1 MKLRFSQQNY
11 DTTKEIAMRKI
22 ILGTVFG
29 LVFSIGAYTSA
40 KAGNGYCEPSDPCG
54 GWVKIDASGLA
65 ISGAMVCTPSVC
77 GDPNSLFSRLTLN
90 AGEQYVQQTVADP
103 VTGNVVGIGNNN
115 PGTTVTYDRPSET
128 FTIVNEPQPT
138 AAAQQPTSEP
148 SSPPATGVEPTSGPQ
163 PAREAT
169 SQSAPEATPA
179 PPVVGQPTPTSIPPV
194 VVEPTQ
200 TPEPVVPRI
209 VPTVDPNV
217 IPNTYE
223 WKLSDNN
230 GEFRWQ
236 PKRRSYFSGEQQA
249 I

>member
-1 MKLRFSQQNY
+1 
-11 DTTKEIAMRKI
+11 MRKI
-22 ILGTVFG
+22 ILGTVLG

-40 KAGNGYCEPSDPCG
+40 KAEGDVPPTREPQG
-54 GWVKIDASGLA
+54 GWVKVDASGNA
-65 ISGAMVCTPSVC
+65 ISGATVCTYSVC
-77 GDPNSLFSRLTLN
+77 GDPSSLFNKLTLN
-90 AGEQYVQQTVADP
+90 AGEQWVKQTVADP

-128 FTIVNEPQPT
+128 WTIVNEPQPT
-138 AAAQQPTSEP
+138 VAAPQPTSEP

-163 PAREAT
+163 PA
-169 SQSAPEATPA
+169 PEATQQPA
-179 PPVVGQPTPTSIPPV
+179 PTQQPTPEATLAPPV
-194 VVEPTQ
+194 VVEPTS

-230 GEFRWQ
+230 GEFRFQ
-236 PKRRSYFSGEQQA
+236 PKRRSPFSGEQQA

>member
-1 MKLRFSQQNY
+1 
-11 DTTKEIAMRKI
+11 MRKI
-22 ILGTVFG
+22 ILGTVLG

-40 KAGNGYCEPSDPCG
+40 KAEGDVPPTREPQG
-54 GWVKIDASGLA
+54 GWVKVDASGNA
-65 ISGAMVCTPSVC
+65 ISGATVCTYSVC
-77 GDPNSLFSRLTLN
+77 GDPSSLFNKLTLN
-90 AGEQYVQQTVADP
+90 AGEQWVKQTVADP

-128 FTIVNEPQPT
+128 WTIVNEPQPT
-138 AAAQQPTSEP
+138 AAAPQPTSEP

-163 PAREAT
+163 PAPEAT
-169 SQSAPEATPA
+169 SQPAPTQQPAPEATPA
-179 PPVVGQPTPTSIPPV
+179 PPVV
-194 VVEPTQ
+194 VEPTS

-230 GEFRWQ
+230 GEFRFQ
-236 PKRRSYFSGEQQA
+236 PKRRSPFSGEQQA

>member
-1 MKLRFSQQNY
+1 
-11 DTTKEIAMRKI
+11 MRKI
-22 ILGTVFG
+22 ILGTVLG

-40 KAGNGYCEPSDPCG
+40 KAEGDVPPTREPQG
-54 GWVKIDASGLA
+54 GWVKVDASGNA
-65 ISGAMVCTPSVC
+65 ISGATVCTYSVC
-77 GDPNSLFSRLTLN
+77 GDPSSLFNKLTLN
-90 AGEQYVQQTVADP
+90 AGEQWVKQTVADP

-128 FTIVNEPQPT
+128 WTIVNEPQPT
-138 AAAQQPTSEP
+138 VAAPQPTSEP

-163 PAREAT
+163 PAPEAT
-169 SQSAPEATPA
+169 SQPAPTQQPAPEATPA
-179 PPVVGQPTPTSIPPV
+179 PPVV
-194 VVEPTQ
+194 VEPTP

-236 PKRRSYFSGEQQA
+236 PKRRSPFSNEQQA

>member
-1 MKLRFSQQNY
+1 
-11 DTTKEIAMRKI
+11 MRKI
-22 ILGTVFG
+22 ILGTVLG

-40 KAGNGYCEPSDPCG
+40 KAEGDVPPTREPQG
-54 GWVKIDASGLA
+54 GWVKVDASGNA
-65 ISGAMVCTPSVC
+65 ISGATVCTYSVC
-77 GDPNSLFSRLTLN
+77 GDPNSLFNKLTLK
-90 AGEQYVQQTVADP
+90 AGEQWVQQTAADP

-128 FTIVNEPQPT
+128 FTIVREEQPHPT
-138 AAAQQPTSEP
+138 AAAPQPTSEP

-163 PAREAT
+163 PAPEAT
-169 SQSAPEATPA
+169 SQPAPEATPA
-179 PPVVGQPTPTSIPPV
+179 PPVETQPTPTSVPPV
-194 VVEPTQ
+194 VVAPTP
-200 TPEPVVPRI
+200 TPEPIAPIIVPII

-230 GEFRWQ
+230 GEFRFQ
-236 PKRRSYFSGEQQA
+236 PKRRSPFSGEQQA

>member
-1 MKLRFSQQNY
+1 
-11 DTTKEIAMRKI
+11 MRKI
-22 ILGTVFG
+22 ILGTVLG

-40 KAGNGYCEPSDPCG
+40 KAGNGFCEESDPCG
-54 GWVKIDASGLA
+54 GWVKIDASGLV
-65 ISGAMVCTPSVC
+65 ISGTIVCTPSVC
-77 GDPNSLFSRLTLN
+77 G
-90 AGEQYVQQTVADP
+90 AGGLISGFLKDGESYVQQTVANP

-115 PGTTVTYDRPSET
+115 PDTTVTYDRPSET
-128 FTIVNEPQPT
+128 FTIVREEQPQPT
-138 AAAQQPTSEP
+138 AAAPQPTSEP

-163 PAREAT
+163 PAPEAT
-169 SQSAPEATPA
+169 SQPAPTQQPAPEATPA
-179 PPVVGQPTPTSIPPV
+179 PPVV
-194 VVEPTQ
+194 VEPTS

-230 GEFRWQ
+230 GEFRFQ
-236 PKRRSYFSGEQQA
+236 PKRRSPFSGEQQA